1 MVTIENQIDYIFGA
15 HRRAR
20 VDTGIL
26 KKVKEALKKLTT
38 DETLFDK
45 NDVNQLF
52 ISIDGIDFVT
62 AAPVLKGKQGDTTKG
77 GSGYDTW

>member
-1 MVTIENQIDYIFGA
+1 
-15 HRRAR
+15 

-26 KKVKEALKKLTT
+26 KNVREAVKKLIS
-38 DETLFDK
+38 DKTLFDK
-45 NDVNQLF
+45 NDINQLF

-62 AAPVLKGKQGDTTKG
+62 AAPVLEGKQGDTSKG